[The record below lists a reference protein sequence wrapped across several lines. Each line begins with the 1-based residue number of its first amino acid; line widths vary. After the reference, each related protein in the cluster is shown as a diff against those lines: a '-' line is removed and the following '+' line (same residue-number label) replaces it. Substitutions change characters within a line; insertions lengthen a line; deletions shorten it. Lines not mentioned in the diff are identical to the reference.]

1 MEFRDQDEERIFLDA
16 LVSYTDACV
25 QPELTP
31 SCPFYVNNDGHATCG
46 EQCLTILA
54 EHGVNERPV
63 VVRQVGGL
71 LMTGRMLPAASVSG
85 PTSFDAA
92 QEYMVGRD
100 KPPHARSTS
109 ALLMSL
115 RSATFKRLYQDIEA
129 DDDDTFELWSELER
143 RGVEM
148 DRVFAGG
155 IARELAVAVA
165 VRVLVMIAQ
174 QGSDSTQAP
183 LPPSGHSSA
192 MVAAWVDVAKFGMDD
207 DLRQRSDDEF
217 FSRGEAFQVDLRKI
231 LPSFF
236 ADEEA
241 MRDLLAQRELGYLF
255 SPAFLLRA
263 THWFASLLNVDLNAA
278 LNAGVPDPYVF
289 TSLPLNDPMDESGAW
304 IWERFTLTDIN
315 SWSSSSLT
323 QEWRWQKLGRASA
336 CAARTLKERSL
347 AADVVAEA
355 AMLKASRTSGRRV
368 HSRGF
373 DPAQF
378 VGPATELLLKD
389 EWEHAVRIFE
399 GVVELNPGDGTAWN
413 NLGFCWLR
421 ESAERA
427 LPLLQ
432 RGAALQ
438 HPVELISIA
447 NQVLALHLTGSN
459 GEALRLADQ
468 HLALPHLDEGLAVVW
483 HHESRDVRLE
493 LLDDADPR
501 QYLEEL
507 VNHIRSG
514 PC

>member
-31 SCPFYVNNDGHATCG
+31 SCPFYVNDDGHASCG
-46 EQCLTILA
+46 EQCLTILS

-71 LMTGRMLPAASVSG
+71 LMTGRAIPVASVSG

-92 QEYMVGRD
+92 QEYMEGRD

-115 RSATFKRLYQDIEA
+115 RSAMFKRLYQDIEV
-129 DDDDTFELWSELER
+129 DDDDTFELWSELEQ

-174 QGSDSTQAP
+174 QSNDSTQTP
-183 LPPSGHSSA
+183 PPPSGDSSA
-192 MVAAWVDVAKFGMDD
+192 MVAAWVDVAKFGMDN

-217 FSRGEAFQVDLRKI
+217 FGRGETVQVDLRKI

-241 MRDLLAQRELGYLF
+241 MRDLLAQRELVYLF

-315 SWSSSSLT
+315 SWSLSSLT
-323 QEWRWQKLGRASA
+323 QEWGWQKLGRASA
-336 CAARTLKERSL
+336 CAARTLNERSL
-347 AADVVAEA
+347 SADVVAEA

-373 DPAQF
+373 DPSQF
-378 VGPATELLLKD
+378 VEPATELLLKD

-468 HLALPHLDEGLAVVW
+468 HLALPHLDEGPVVVW
-483 HHESRDVRLE
+483 HHESRDMRLE
-493 LLDDADPR
+493 LVDDADPR

>member
-1 MEFRDQDEERIFLDA
+1 
-16 LVSYTDACV
+16 
-25 QPELTP
+25 
-31 SCPFYVNNDGHATCG
+31 
-46 EQCLTILA
+46 
-54 EHGVNERPV
+54 
-63 VVRQVGGL
+63 
-71 LMTGRMLPAASVSG
+71 
-85 PTSFDAA
+85 
-92 QEYMVGRD
+92 
-100 KPPHARSTS
+100 
-109 ALLMSL
+109 
-115 RSATFKRLYQDIEA
+115 
-129 DDDDTFELWSELER
+129 
-143 RGVEM
+143 M

-174 QGSDSTQAP
+174 QNNPDTAQILS
-183 LPPSGHSSA
+183 PPSGDSA
-192 MVAAWVDVAKFGMDD
+192 EMVAAWVDVTKFGVDD
-207 DLRQRSDDEF
+207 DLRQRSDDDF

-236 ADEEA
+236 ADEDA
-241 MRDLLAQRELGYLF
+241 MRELLTQREVVYLF

-289 TSLPLNDPMDESGAW
+289 TSLPLNDPIDETGAW
-304 IWERFTLTDIN
+304 IWERFTLTDLN
-315 SWSSSSLT
+315 SWASSSLT
-323 QEWRWQKLGRASA
+323 QEWRWQKLGAASA
-336 CAARTLKERSL
+336 CAARTLNERRLS
-347 AADVVAEA
+347 ADVVAEA

-373 DPAQF
+373 DPSQF
-378 VGPATELLLKD
+378 VEPATMLLLKD
-389 EWEHAVRIFE
+389 QWEHAVRIFE

-413 NLGFCWLR
+413 NLGFCSLR

-468 HLALPHLDEGLAVVW
+468 HLALPHLDEGPAVVW
-483 HHESRDVRLE
+483 HHENRGMRLE

-501 QYLEEL
+501 KYLEEL
-507 VNHIRSG
+507 VDHIRSG